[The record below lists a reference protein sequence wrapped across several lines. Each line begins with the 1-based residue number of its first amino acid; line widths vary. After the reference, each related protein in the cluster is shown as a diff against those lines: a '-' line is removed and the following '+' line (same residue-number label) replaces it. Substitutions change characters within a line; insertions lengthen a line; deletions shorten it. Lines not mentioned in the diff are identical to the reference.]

1 MARRNNNGIDIANK
15 TVLITGANRGIG
27 RALVNEAIRRGAKR
41 VFAGSRGPLDIA
53 DDRVTALTLDLTNA
67 SQIQRAVEAIDT
79 LDVLINNAGVAIYDD
94 LSSLD
99 VVEHHLQVN
108 FLGMLRVTRAFVPLL
123 KRSQGAIVNNLSL
136 AALAALP
143 MIPAYSISKAAAF
156 NMTQSLRALLAS
168 EGVTVHG
175 VILGPIDTDMS
186 RGFEIPKASPES
198 AALRIF
204 DGLEKGEDEIFPDP
218 ASASIADGWRSG
230 AVKALERQF
239 AAFAPETPAGYTTSF
254 TVDQSPEEVFDAV

>member
-27 RALVNEAIRRGAKR
+27 RALVNEALRRGARR
-41 VFAGSRGPLDIA
+41 VFAGSRGPFDIV
-53 DDRVTALTLDLTNA
+53 DDRVTTLTLDVTNV
-67 SQIQRAVEAIDT
+67 SQIQRAVEAVET

-94 LSSLD
+94 LSNLD
-99 VVEHHLQVN
+99 VVEQHLQVN

-123 KRSQGAIVNNLSL
+123 KRSHGAIMNNLSL

-175 VILGPIDTDMS
+175 AVLGPVDTDMN
-186 RGFEIPKASPES
+186 RGLEIPKASPES
-198 AALRIF
+198 AAAGIF
-204 DGLEKGEDEIFPDP
+204 DGLARGEEEIFPDP
-218 ASASIADGWRSG
+218 VSQSIAEGWHTG
-230 AVKALERQF
+230 AVKGLERQF
-239 AAFAPETPAGYTTSF
+239 AGFVPQRAANEIGR
-254 TVDQSPEEVFDAV
+254 